1 MQAAQLKPGSMCHL
15 QESHIKNDVGRQIHG
30 QRRMAKVVEGLE
42 VKIKNEY
49 LKKTQMVNLKQTK
62 HGST

>member
-42 VKIKNEY
+42 VKIKNI
-49 LKKTQMVNLKQTK
+49 
-62 HGST
+62 